1 MPGPRLCIVPSF
13 RVPPCSEHLPWEEK
27 TSLLS
32 MRGQSSWC
40 RRAVA
45 PAPSLAAQPVPFS
58 QLPRLGMVEEGRQ
71 LLTNPMK
78 MAHLRAARGFLRPAA
93 EEHMGVLMADFS
105 LECLAPYCT
114 AVKLKILVN
123 GPAARWML
131 QPGLAVQTCLMGV
144 KQWRELGQFE
154 CWDWTKSAL
163 WKGEPV

>member
-1 MPGPRLCIVPSF
+1 MLHNATKRPAQPSPGPSRWRVVTADGVCTFPPAGWTPLPCVPGPYLHIVPSF

-27 TSLLS
+27 TPLLS

-123 GPAARWML
+123 GPAA
-131 QPGLAVQTCLMGV
+131 
-144 KQWRELGQFE
+144 
-154 CWDWTKSAL
+154 
-163 WKGEPV
+163 